1 MKTIKNND
9 LDREKF
15 TEKRVQCV
23 KGSYYMY
30 LPKNLCEKYE
40 IDHSKIVY
48 MKQFADD
55 SLLLHF
61 KPQSR
66 VKPEPFVINMN
77 IPQDESNRE
86 AKSSH
91 SPSFEYLLNQ
101 YLTAYIIGHGNIVF
115 RNASKI
121 PLTYRNRIN
130 AMTKRFYGMVVV
142 SETAAEIIVEEHLG
156 NIDINVFWMQL
167 LSKINLMMTNFIEIV
182 VSYGSMKKDDE
193 LLELLDELI
202 TQDDQID
209 EHRYTVE
216 HICHKALKAPQIT
229 HTSCVKYLHYSEM
242 TRFIERIGD
251 YLVKMSIL
259 LKSRVI
265 TEPAFILEQ
274 LNIMLT
280 TYTSI
285 RDFADRNDTVNL
297 WEFIQKI
304 DVYAVEMKQHIND
317 KHPDTD
323 FLVPIRRI
331 CNICG
336 DIAEIRINDILSQQ
350 A

>member
-1 MKTIKNND
+1 MKTIKNSD
-9 LDREKF
+9 LDPEKF

-30 LPKNLCEKYE
+30 LPKNLCEKYD

-55 SLLLHF
+55 SLLLQF
-61 KPQSR
+61 KPKSR

-77 IPQDESNRE
+77 LQQDEADPE

-142 SETAAEIIVEEHLG
+142 SETATEIIMEEHLG
-156 NIDINVFWMQL
+156 TIDIDVFWMQL
-167 LSKINLMMTNFIEIV
+167 LSKINLLITNFIEIV
-182 VSYGSMKKDDE
+182 QNIGTLENSDD
-193 LLELLDELI
+193 LPELLDELI
-202 TQDDQID
+202 KQDDQID
-209 EHRYTVE
+209 EHRYAVE
-216 HICHKALKAPQIT
+216 HICHKALKVPQT
-229 HTSCVKYLHYSEM
+229 TSTSCVKYLHYSAM

-251 YLVKMSIL
+251 YLVKMSTL
-259 LKSRVI
+259 LKTKPI
-265 TEPAFILEQ
+265 HKPAFVLKQ
-274 LNIMLT
+274 LNVMLD
-280 TYTSI
+280 TYNAIQGFFDQTE
-285 RDFADRNDTVNL
+285 TVNI
-297 WEFIQKI
+297 WQFIQDI
-304 DVYAVEMKQHIND
+304 ESYAVKMKEYINAQ
-317 KHPDTD
+317 HPDTQ